1 MSLLNPAV
9 AAGLVLALASV
20 SSGTAV
26 ATSSA
31 RGSAAAAPRLTS
43 RLLATGTSSSNC
55 VAWTG
60 IQPPSTFS
68 SLKAVATTSP
78 CNAWAVG
85 GFQQTSI
92 LHWNGSSWT
101 VAPSPNPVSGTLT
114 GVAAT
119 SARNAWAVGDD
130 FSGTGGGD
138 RTLILH
144 WGGAAWAQQPSP
156 DPGGPSAQ
164 DDLSAVA
171 ATSARNAWAVGSTNT
186 LPLIEHW
193 NGTAWKRVASP
204 VPAGTLSAELDGVAA
219 TSASNA
225 WAVGTY
231 NNGKKDLTL
240 IEHWDGTVWKRMAS
254 PNPSNGTNI
263 GTILRGVA
271 ASSAGNAW
279 AVGTYVSSDKNENRT
294 LTEHWNGTR
303 WNIVASPNLDTF
315 EGFDVLSG
323 VAVISA
329 RNAWAVGFY
338 AASNSDPAHTL
349 VEHWNGTTWTHV
361 KSPNLQGSVSQ
372 QPNYLFGVAATSA
385 TNVWAV
391 GSITLE
397 NDGPVQPLALHCC

>member
-1 MSLLNPAV
+1 M
-9 AAGLVLALASV
+9 AAGLILALASV

-26 ATSSA
+26 TTSSA
-31 RGSAAAAPRLTS
+31 RGSATAAPRLPS
-43 RLLATGTSSSNC
+43 SLLAAGTSSSNC

-60 IQPPSTFS
+60 LQPPSTFSPSTFS

-78 CNAWAVG
+78 CNTWAVG

-92 LHWNGSSWT
+92 LHYNGSSWT
-101 VAPSPNPVSGTLT
+101 VQPSPNQVSGTLT

-119 SARNAWAVGDD
+119 SARNAWAVGHDN
-130 FSGTGGGD
+130 SGTGGGD

-193 NGTAWKRVASP
+193 NGTAWKRMASP
-204 VPAGTLSAELDGVAA
+204 VPAGTISAELDGVAA

-225 WAVGTY
+225 WAVGAY

-254 PNPSNGTNI
+254 PNPSNGT
-263 GTILRGVA
+263 GPILRGVA

-303 WNIVASPNLDTF
+303 WNIVASPNLDTL
-315 EGFDVLSG
+315 EGFDILDG

-338 AASNSDPAHTL
+338 AGSNSDPDHTL
-349 VEHWNGTTWTHV
+349 VLHWNGTTWTHV
-361 KSPNLQGSVSQ
+361 KSPNLQTAVGSQS
-372 QPNYLFGVAATSA
+372 NDLFGVAATSA

-391 GSITLE
+391 GVTTPE
-397 NDGPVQPLALHCC
+397 DGPGQPFALHCC